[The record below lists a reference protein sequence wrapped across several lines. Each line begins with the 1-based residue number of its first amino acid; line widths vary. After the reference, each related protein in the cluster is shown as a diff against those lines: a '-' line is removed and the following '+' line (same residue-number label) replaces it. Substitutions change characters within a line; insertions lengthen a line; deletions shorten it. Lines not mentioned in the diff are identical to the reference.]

1 LVLRALDII
10 VEAIQRPVDPS
21 PIRAAPKA
29 EAQWA
34 VDEFLDQ
41 HRQESP
47 VDTPEG
53 I

>member
-1 LVLRALDII
+1 LYREI
-10 VEAIQRPVDPS
+10 
-21 PIRAAPKA
+21 KA